1 MNESRSI
8 ITVDGRSIA
17 VCHTGGTSPG
27 IVWLGGW
34 RSAMSGTK
42 AQALKQWAKSKG
54 RAFTAHDYSGHGDS
68 GGDFTEGSISRWV
81 SESLAV
87 FDTFTEGRQ
96 VLVGSSMGAWIAL
109 RVIEMLRTRG
119 DVGRIAGLVLV
130 APAPDFTHELLLPG
144 FTDADRAKLVQTG
157 RVERASA
164 YDANP
169 DVYTSAFLEDG
180 AANRVM
186 TGPIHTHCPVHILHG
201 MADREVPFS
210 HALKLMEHLPA
221 DGVTLSLIKDG
232 DHRLSRPQDIAL
244 LLRAIEAM
252 TP

>member
-1 MNESRSI
+1 MDESRSI
-8 ITVDGRSIA
+8 ISADGRSIA
-17 VCHTGGTSPG
+17 VCHAGGTTPG
-27 IVWLGGW
+27 VVWLGGW

-42 AQALKQWAKSKG
+42 AQALKQWAQSKG

-68 GGDFTEGSISRWV
+68 GGDFLEGSISRWV

-87 FDTFTEGRQ
+87 FDAFTDGGQ

-109 RVIEMLRTRG
+109 RMIGELRARG
-119 DVGRIAGLVLV
+119 DERRIAGLVLV
-130 APAPDFTHELLLPG
+130 APAPDFTHELLLPR
-144 FTDADRAKLVQTG
+144 FSDEEQAELAQTG

-169 DVYTSAFLEDG
+169 DVYTKAFLEDG
-180 AANRVM
+180 AANRVL

-201 MADREVPFS
+201 MADREVPFP

-221 DGVTLSLIKDG
+221 DGVTLSLVKDG
-232 DHRLSRPQDIAL
+232 DHRLSRPEDIAL
-244 LLRAIEAM
+244 LLGAVETLAG
-252 TP
+252 